1 MKITRIV
8 ARHVRMPFRQAFST
22 SRWTLTHKD
31 AIVIEATTDAG
42 LTGWG
47 ECVALAYPDY
57 CYESTAINA
66 LVLREYLI
74 PLVLGQELADAQAL
88 WEAMSPVAGHRIA
101 KAGLECAFW
110 DLDAQSRGQS
120 LSQRLGGKRERV
132 ETGVSVSVHDTPDAL
147 LRTVESYLHEG
158 YQRVKLKIKPG
169 KDLAETALI
178 RKHFPDLQLQVDG
191 NAAYTLE
198 HLDHLAQLDAFGL
211 LLIEQPLGNEDI
223 IDHVQLQQR
232 MQTPVCLDESILSAD
247 DARKALSIGA
257 CRVINIKPGRVGG
270 VRESLRIHD
279 LCRQQGVAVWMG
291 GMFETGIGRALNV
304 AVASLPG
311 FTLPGDIS
319 ASAKYFKEDIV
330 ESPFML
336 NSDST
341 LTVPTAPG
349 LGIQI
354 DAGRLEKYTVAKEV
368 FAFHAAPSTAPAA

>member
-8 ARHVRMPFRQAFST
+8 ARHVRMPFRHAFST

-31 AIVIEATTDAG
+31 AILIEATTDAG

-74 PLVLGQELADAQAL
+74 PLVLGRELADAQAL

-110 DLDAQSRGQS
+110 DLDAQARGQS
-120 LSQRLGGKRERV
+120 LSQRLGGTRTRV

-147 LRTVESYLHEG
+147 LRSVEGYLHAG

-169 KDLAETALI
+169 KDLVETALI
-178 RKHFPDLQLQVDG
+178 RQHFPDLKLQVDG

-198 HLDHLAQLDAFGL
+198 HLDRLAELDAYGL

-232 MQTPVCLDESILSAD
+232 IQTPVCLDESILSAD

-270 VRESLRIHD
+270 VRESVQIHN
-279 LCRQQGVAVWMG
+279 LCRAQGVAVWMG

-319 ASAKYFKEDIV
+319 ASAKYFEEDIV
-330 ESPFML
+330 ESPFVL

-341 LTVPTAPG
+341 ITVPAAPG
-349 LGIQI
+349 LGIRV
-354 DAGRLEKYTVAKEV
+354 DARQLEKFTIAKLV
-368 FAFHAAPSTAPAA
+368 Y

>member
-1 MKITRIV
+1 MKLTRIV
-8 ARHVRMPFRQAFST
+8 ARHVRMPFRHAFST

-31 AIVIEATTDAG
+31 AIVIEASTDDG

-74 PLVLGQELADAQAL
+74 PLVLGKEFADAKAL
-88 WEAMSPVAGHRIA
+88 WAAMSPVAGHRIA
-101 KAGLECAFW
+101 KAGLECVFW
-110 DLDAQSRGQS
+110 DLEAQANGLS
-120 LSQRLGGKRERV
+120 LSRHLGGTRERV
-132 ETGVSVSVHDTPDAL
+132 ETGVSVSVHDTASAL
-147 LRTVESYLHEG
+147 LRSVESYLKDG

-169 KDLAETALI
+169 KDVGEVALL
-178 RKHFPDLQLQVDG
+178 RKTFPGVKLQVDG
-191 NAAYTLE
+191 NGAYSLKDIE
-198 HLDHLAQLDAFGL
+198 HLCQLDKFDL

-223 IDHVQLQQR
+223 IDHVQLQKR
-232 MQTPVCLDESILSAD
+232 MRTAVCLDESILSPD

-270 VRESLRIHD
+270 VYQSLLIHD
-279 LCRQQGVAVWMG
+279 LCREQNVPVWMG

-319 ASAKYFKEDIV
+319 ASSKYFEEDIV
-330 ESPFML
+330 ESPFAL

-354 DAGRLEKYTVAKEV
+354 DARLLEKFTIARETSELR
-368 FAFHAAPSTAPAA
+368 A

>member
-8 ARHVRMPFRQAFST
+8 ARHVRMPFRHAFST

-31 AIVIEATTDAG
+31 AIVIEASTDAG

-74 PLVLGQELADAQAL
+74 PLVLGRELADAQAL

-110 DLDAQSRGQS
+110 DLDAQARGQS
-120 LSQRLGGKRERV
+120 LSQRLGGTRTRV

-147 LRTVESYLHEG
+147 LRTVEGYLYEG

-169 KDLAETALI
+169 KDLAETTLI
-178 RKHFPDLQLQVDG
+178 RRHFPDLKLQVDG

-198 HLDHLAQLDAFGL
+198 HLDRLAELDAHGL

-232 MQTPVCLDESILSAD
+232 IQTPVCLDESILSAD

-319 ASAKYFKEDIV
+319 ASAKYFAQDIV
-330 ESPFML
+330 ESPFVL
-336 NSDST
+336 NGDST
-341 LTVPTAPG
+341 LTVPTGPG
-349 LGIQI
+349 LGIAV
-354 DAGRLEKYTVAKEV
+354 DTRRLDKFTVATETFK
-368 FAFHAAPSTAPAA
+368 AHAAAA